1 MSKED
6 FLKHRRNQEQEFFDK
21 VDSNN
26 PLSSILTIELNTT
39 ELCNRTC
46 VFCPRHDSEVYPNR
60 NLHMSVE
67 DAEVIA
73 KNLSNFNYQGKLSFS
88 GYSEN
93 FLNKKFL
100 EIISTNFLFKKFSL

>member
-46 VFCPRHDSEVYPNR
+46 VFCPRHNQ
-60 NLHMSVE
+60 
-67 DAEVIA
+67 I
-73 KNLSNFNYQGKLSFS
+73 
-88 GYSEN
+88 
-93 FLNKKFL
+93 
-100 EIISTNFLFKKFSL
+100 EI